1 MFVFST
7 VPPCDN
13 IADIG
18 FVVDSSGSLRR
29 SFGKEKDFV
38 KILADGFG
46 ISRDGSRAGIV
57 TFSYNA
63 VLTAKMSDHQNMKDF
78 RASVDKIPYMGYT
91 TRIDK
96 ALKVAR
102 DELFVKSNGARA
114 GVPKILFILTDGSQ
128 TKDKDAVN
136 PAGIAAE
143 MREKLGVVIFVIGI
157 GRNVVPLE
165 LNEIAGGIPSRMFLA
180 KDFNELL
187 SSVFVAGISKAYCQ
201 KGSYSVIFLCTCI
214 NAMLSFPSNLWVR

>member
-1 MFVFST
+1 MST
-7 VPPCDN
+7 VAPCDN

-46 ISRDGSRAGIV
+46 ISSGDGSRAGIV

-63 VLTAKMSDHQNMKDF
+63 VLTAKLSDHKDIKDF

-102 DELFVKSNGARA
+102 DELFVTSNGARA

-136 PAGIAAE
+136 PAGLAAE
-143 MREKLGVVIFVIGI
+143 LREKLGVVTFVIGI
-157 GRNVVPLE
+157 GRNVVPGE
-165 LNEIAGGIPSRMFLA
+165 LKEIAGGIPSRMFLA

-187 SSVFVAGISKAYCQ
+187 SSVFVAGISNAYCQ
-201 KGSYSVIFLCTCI
+201 KGTVMFSCPV
-214 NAMLSFPSNLWVR
+214 NVML

>member
-1 MFVFST
+1 MFVLST
-7 VPPCDN
+7 VAPCDN

-46 ISRDGSRAGIV
+46 ISVDGSRAGIV
-57 TFSYNA
+57 TFSYDA
-63 VLTAKMSDHQNMKDF
+63 VLTAKMSDHKDMKDF
-78 RASVDKIPYMGYT
+78 RSSVDRIPYMGYT

-136 PAGIAAE
+136 PASIAAE
-143 MREKLGVVIFVIGI
+143 LREKLGVVTFVIGI
-157 GRNVVPLE
+157 GRNVVPGE

-187 SSVFVAGISKAYCQ
+187 SSVFVAEISKAYCQ
-201 KGSYSVIFLCTCI
+201 KGSYAVIFLSCTLILCLDFS
-214 NAMLSFPSNLWVR
+214 AVSW

>member
-1 MFVFST
+1 MLKLCVCFFST

-38 KILADGFG
+38 KTLAEGFG

-63 VLTAKMSDHQNMKDF
+63 VLTAKMSDHQDMKDF

-128 TKDKDAVN
+128 TKDQDAVN

-157 GRNVVPLE
+157 GRNVVPIE

-214 NAMLSFPSNLWVR
+214 KCDAFVS